1 MRIAKFTHG
10 VAIMENCFWPS
21 GLIHIWRTPR
31 KDLIRELLTPAV
43 YYKVDIEGVHTS
55 AMHRPGAVAG
65 DCRIA
70 LGNFY
75 GYVDLFECLVLM
87 EKKNQKF

>member
-1 MRIAKFTHG
+1 
-10 VAIMENCFWPS
+10 MEWQFWPS

-31 KDLIRELLTPAV
+31 KDLIRELSTPAV
-43 YYKVDIEGVHTS
+43 YCKGDIEGVHTS
-55 AMHRPGAVAG
+55 AMHRPGAVTG

-75 GYVDLFECLVLM
+75 GYVDPFECLVRM
-87 EKKNQKF
+87 EKKIRKNSESLQQETNE